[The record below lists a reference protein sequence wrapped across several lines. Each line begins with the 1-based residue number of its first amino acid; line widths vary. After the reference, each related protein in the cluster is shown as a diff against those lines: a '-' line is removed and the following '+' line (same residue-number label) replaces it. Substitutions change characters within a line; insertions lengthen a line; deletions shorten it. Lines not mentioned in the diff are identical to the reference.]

1 MDRVAFNN
9 LVAKAI
15 AGDKDALNAVITE
28 SFEDIHFYARKILK
42 DEDLAAD
49 AAQSSCEEIIKTIG
63 NLKESAA
70 FVTWSRRIIYHHCLA
85 HVGHPKEVP
94 YDTDED
100 GEPLMDRLPDETPG
114 SLPEEVVQNHELRD
128 LLQSMLD
135 NLSEDQRSAIML
147 YHYQHYSIREIAQ
160 IQDENENT
168 IKSRLRQG
176 RTAVRKQVEAYEKK
190 TGIKL
195 HSVGIAPLL
204 YFLLQAGKEES
215 DLASAALLPKVQ
227 AALAPV
233 IAKVSAAGVGSATAG
248 AAFASTLGFKIGAA
262 VLAAALVIGGVII
275 GTQSGKDSDEDINP
289 DISYSEPSVP
299 PAAPSD
305 PATGDPAPGEPHPFQ
320 HYAFDKDAHW
330 LICDCPD
337 ATDTRYAHSFA
348 NGECSVCRMPEPLPG
363 GNPYL
368 TYDTTLLG
376 GHWLCMPLDTV
387 GDAATEFYITGDG
400 SLFLNGTTYYPVGS
414 MSGAAPLGEP
424 SPLLIHF
431 RETPYDPAVGIT
443 EMEAYNTPIMLEL
456 KSVDDL
462 SVVNLFIG
470 ADIDIS
476 GKYYRESDYFG
487 YEQVELTMDNY
498 QDYLTI
504 SIDPI
509 TCGYSYGTF
518 YANTGIQFTL
528 KEGLGA
534 ASCCVIEGSILA
546 ERHIISS
553 NIQTQEHELNEIPFG
568 EETTNLRVSFYGT
581 SYNKFIQ
588 IMSGQTVPINN
599 VVEWYGYIPKD
610 VEITSISG
618 YVFVPK
624 Q

>member
-1 MDRVAFNN
+1 MDRVEFNN

-15 AGDKDALNAVITE
+15 AGDKDAMNAVIAE
-28 SFEDIHFYARKILK
+28 SFSDIHFYARTLLQ
-42 DEDLAAD
+42 DADLAAE
-49 AAQSSCEEIIKTIG
+49 AAQDSCIEIIENIG
-63 NLKESAA
+63 KLRSNAA
-70 FVTWSRRIIYHHCLA
+70 FVTWSRRIVYHQCISR
-85 HVGHPKEVP
+85 VGASQDIPLEAN
-94 YDTDED
+94 ED
-100 GEPLMDRLPDETPG
+100 GETLLDRLPDTDPD
-114 SLPEEVVQNHELRD
+114 SLPQEVVENHELRD
-128 LLQSMLD
+128 LVQGMLN
-135 NLSEDQRSAIML
+135 NLPENQRSAIVL
-147 YHYQHYSIREIAQ
+147 YHFQHYSIKEIAE
-160 IQDENENT
+160 IQGEKENT
-168 IKSRLRQG
+168 IKSRLFQG
-176 RTAVRKQVEAYEKK
+176 RRDVKKQVEAYEKK

-195 HSVGIAPLL
+195 HSVGVLPLL
-204 YFLLQAGKEES
+204 YFLFKVGKEES
-215 DLASAALLPKVQ
+215 DLAAAAQLPKVQ

-233 IAKVSAAGVGSATAG
+233 IAKVAAGAGTVAAG
-248 AAFASTLGFKIGAA
+248 AAITSTIGFKIGAA
-262 VLAAALVIGGVII
+262 VIAAALVIGGVII

-289 DISYSEPSVP
+289 DISYSEPTVP
-299 PAAPSD
+299 SAAPSD

-320 HYAFDKDAHW
+320 HYAFDDDAHW

-487 YEQVELTMDNY
+487 YEKVELTMDNY

-509 TCGYSYGTF
+509 TCGYSSGTF
-518 YANTGIQFTL
+518 
-528 KEGLGA
+528 
-534 ASCCVIEGSILA
+534 
-546 ERHIISS
+546 
-553 NIQTQEHELNEIPFG
+553 
-568 EETTNLRVSFYGT
+568 
-581 SYNKFIQ
+581 
-588 IMSGQTVPINN
+588 
-599 VVEWYGYIPKD
+599 
-610 VEITSISG
+610 
-618 YVFVPK
+618 
-624 Q
+624 